1 MATNTDDLVRQLVEA
16 LEKMRTSSLVYAQE
30 TDRSSSSTRRVTQ
43 QNVNISASLSRISDQ
58 YRSVGSESSRLAGE
72 FNKLRAAA
80 MASSNRAQ
88 VAERLREI
96 SQVQQQVAFSRAV
109 DQLGTVEN
117 AIKSTASALVS
128 TTGNF
133 IRGIQQNADAAS
145 LAGGVLSTGLGLVS
159 SASQATGRALG
170 SFTMSMWA
178 IPNAGAK
185 VVAGLS
191 GLGSMFF
198 RLTGATAQVAQ
209 FGLDLLNKEIEK
221 TTAAFSTMVN
231 SGALFSDGLGGIR
244 KAAHSSG
251 LTMTQFSSVVKA
263 TSGFLAELGM
273 GVGPAAQRIGA
284 VFDAGG
290 NQMKNRL
297 QNLGF
302 TFEEQ
307 GVLIAETMRDLRQS
321 GERLGTDPQ
330 TTAMV
335 ARETEKYATNLRI
348 LSAITGE
355 DAKKRVDQAR
365 QAANTL
371 AFQQKLATMDA
382 TQRKAAVDAMANMSE
397 LQQKNF
403 MDMVVFGTVV
413 NKEGAAAQ
421 AMSQGLT
428 DSVQANYRAFEAGQ
442 LTPESVREVNK
453 QYGEQIKADM
463 LSLKEIGIAA
473 AANVNS
479 LVTALGNIFGVELS
493 FRNKATPEAIADA
506 ERTARE
512 QRETQDKFT
521 NNLNSAARTAQKFA
535 IEFENLASNL
545 LPSYSKILDVSLRL
559 MAQFVANASGFVG
572 GEDLSRNMR
581 IFLGKMN
588 ENNKEYNKQL
598 LSGMTLE
605 GAPEQRRQALLN
617 ELESTQ
623 EISQDRLNQIRSEV
637 EELYRLHST
646 KTGGI
651 AGTDKGTDGNPL
663 SAYSPNNPLPVTVVG
678 GNIPSA
684 AYGGLVSGPKSGF
697 LAMLHGKELVIP
709 EGGMIPVKNNNTA
722 VASDTTVTDRLVE
735 ILSAQTQK
743 YDQMIEISNNMLR
756 VFGDQLNT
764 SREILNNSY
773 T

>member
-1 MATNTDDLVRQLVEA
+1 
-16 LEKMRTSSLVYAQE
+16 
-30 TDRSSSSTRRVTQ
+30 
-43 QNVNISASLSRISDQ
+43 
-58 YRSVGSESSRLAGE
+58 
-72 FNKLRAAA
+72 
-80 MASSNRAQ
+80 
-88 VAERLREI
+88 
-96 SQVQQQVAFSRAV
+96 
-109 DQLGTVEN
+109 
-117 AIKSTASALVS
+117 
-128 TTGNF
+128 
-133 IRGIQQNADAAS
+133 
-145 LAGGVLSTGLGLVS
+145 
-159 SASQATGRALG
+159 
-170 SFTMSMWA
+170 
-178 IPNAGAK
+178 
-185 VVAGLS
+185 
-191 GLGSMFF
+191 
-198 RLTGATAQVAQ
+198 
-209 FGLDLLNKEIEK
+209 
-221 TTAAFSTMVN
+221 
-231 SGALFSDGLGGIR
+231 
-244 KAAHSSG
+244 
-251 LTMTQFSSVVKA
+251 
-263 TSGFLAELGM
+263 
-273 GVGPAAQRIGA
+273 
-284 VFDAGG
+284 
-290 NQMKNRL
+290 
-297 QNLGF
+297 
-302 TFEEQ
+302 
-307 GVLIAETMRDLRQS
+307 
-321 GERLGTDPQ
+321 
-330 TTAMV
+330 
-335 ARETEKYATNLRI
+335 
-348 LSAITGE
+348 
-355 DAKKRVDQAR
+355 
-365 QAANTL
+365 
-371 AFQQKLATMDA
+371 
-382 TQRKAAVDAMANMSE
+382 
-397 LQQKNF
+397 
-403 MDMVVFGTVV
+403 
-413 NKEGAAAQ
+413 
-421 AMSQGLT
+421 
-428 DSVQANYRAFEAGQ
+428 
-442 LTPESVREVNK
+442 
-453 QYGEQIKADM
+453 

-605 GAPEQRRQALLN
+605 GAPEQRRQALLK

-646 KTGGI
+646 KTGGV
-651 AGTDKGTDGNPL
+651 AGPDKGTDGNPL

-697 LAMLHGKELVIP
+697 LAMLHGEELVIP

-722 VASDTTVTDRLVE
+722 VASDTTATDRLVE